1 MTKEVLISIKGLH
14 SVKNTDPSD
23 AEGDD
28 EVEIFSPGKYY
39 FRNGK
44 HYIEYEEPAQ
54 EGEDD
59 MAVKSLVTLRGRRLE
74 VIRRGI
80 QYSKMVFEENTKSE
94 SWYMTP
100 AGGVLAGFDVKQMQ
114 VSVSDELIEIFV
126 EYALEFN
133 CEPVSDSSVRIRVI
147 AKDSGLFHLT

>member
-1 MTKEVLISIKGLH
+1 MTKDVLISIKGLH
-14 SVKNTDPSD
+14 SVRSTDPSGTG
-23 AEGDD
+23 EDD
-28 EVEIFSPGKYY
+28 EVEVISPGKYY

-54 EGEDD
+54 EGEDG

-94 SWYMTP
+94 SWYMMP
-100 AGGVLAGFDVKQMQ
+100 AGSVLAGFDVKQMQ
-114 VSVSDELIEIFV
+114 VSVSDELIEILV
-126 EYALEFN
+126 DYALEFN
-133 CEPVSDSSVRIRVI
+133 CEPVSQCSVRIRVI

>member
-1 MTKEVLISIKGLH
+1 MTKDVLISIKGLH
-14 SVKNTDPSD
+14 SVRNSD
-23 AEGDD
+23 ASEPGEDD

-44 HYIEYEEPAQ
+44 HYVEYEEPAQ

-80 QYSKMVFEENTKSE
+80 QDTKMVFEENTKSE

-100 AGGVLAGFDVKQMQ
+100 AGGVLAGFDVRQMQ
-114 VSVSDELIEIFV
+114 VSVSDELIEISV
-126 EYALEFN
+126 DYALEFN
-133 CEPVSDSSVRIRVI
+133 REPVSECSVRIRVI

>member
-14 SVKNTDPSD
+14 SVKNTDTSD

-74 VIRRGI
+74 VIRRGV

-126 EYALEFN
+126 NYALEFN
-133 CEPVSDSSVRIRVI
+133 CEPVSDSNVRIRVI
-147 AKDSGLFHLT
+147 AKDSGMFHLT